1 MFLAMLST
9 TLDDIPLKMFKTRE
23 DAQCFIDQHDE
34 EVPDRVMNL
43 IGRDRAEPCCFL
55 IAEFD
60 ADGELVSWD
69 NARELYFA

>member
-9 TLDDIPLKMFKTRE
+9 TLDDVPLKMFATRE
-23 DAQCFIDQHDE
+23 AAQCFIDQHDGQ
-34 EVPDRVMNL
+34 VPDRIMNL
-43 IGRDRAEPCCFL
+43 IGRDWAEPSCFL

-60 ADGELVSWD
+60 ADGEFVSWD

>member
-9 TLDDIPLKMFKTRE
+9 TLDDIPLKMFKTRK
-23 DAQCFIDQHDE
+23 DAQSFIDHHDYE
-34 EVPDRVMNL
+34 IPDRIMNL
-43 IGRDRAEPCCFL
+43 IGRDRAEPSCFM

-60 ADGELVSWD
+60 ADGELVSCE